1 MGSAPSARYLPGR
14 LAGDPVSSWR
24 HSYLA
29 SAADGDGDGDGS
41 CHCPVSLA
49 AAARCSR
56 RPRSCASP
64 PAILLFVRL
73 CSAIAV
79 PFFRLA
85 IRTRVWPVSPV
96 QYLQHPATA
105 DPASSAHKT
114 PTRAGRR
121 ASHAPRRPSARACP
135 LPGCGRVS
143 RKRGCW
149 ACWRAEEVE
158 RGRRCVLRTR
168 HPPGHV
174 IGEIYRA

>member
-1 MGSAPSARYLPGR
+1 MMAGEELFERDKRPEERQRVPGCSKIYLSTAVPCRWGSAPSARYLPGR

-24 HSYLA
+24 RSYLA

-96 QYLQHPATA
+96 CTYSTPPLPILPALPTKPQRA
-105 DPASSAHKT
+105 QGGGPVT
-114 PTRAGRR
+114 PPAGRQPGL
-121 ASHAPRRPSARACP
+121 APSPVAV
-135 LPGCGRVS
+135 G
-143 RKRGCW
+143 
-149 ACWRAEEVE
+149 
-158 RGRRCVLRTR
+158 
-168 HPPGHV
+168 
-174 IGEIYRA
+174 